1 MSRLHIALG
10 SACLA
15 SCGIAWLGDAWGQE
29 GKADPKGTLPMAAAG
44 DQVIIKREAAH
55 VEPPH
60 KYKVTLALEPIRSV
74 TLTAPTDG
82 IVRQVEGKPNSKI
95 QAQTEVVRL
104 DTTVAKL
111 NVARADAALK
121 LAVAEQKQ
129 GSDKDEL
136 QKAVAQARVDIA
148 RADADLAKYHLDQA
162 SVRAP
167 FVGELQRVLVAEGQ
181 FVRAGD
187 PLAIV
192 IDSSKLRA
200 EVPVERAQA
209 VQGKTLPIKI
219 ESAEVDAKIDA
230 VLPLDAR
237 FGAVRDVFES
247 VASAVVVVDN
257 PEGRFKVGQTVFVPL
272 IPRQPVAEVPAAA
285 IGNLLDGQ
293 RKVQVVRHMVVRDI
307 PVVLMGSVGLNRLF
321 VSGPFA
327 EGDEIIY
334 EASHQLS
341 DGFQMKLSAA
351 ATAAAAPGANN
362 APPATNPGGATT
374 KPAVGF

>member
-15 SCGIAWLGDAWGQE
+15 SCGIGLFGHVWGQE
-29 GKADPKGTLPMAAAG
+29 GKADSKGALPIAAAG

-121 LAVAEQKQ
+121 LALAEQKQ
-129 GSDKDEL
+129 SSDKDEA
-136 QKAVAQARVDIA
+136 QKAAAQAKVDIA

-162 SVRAP
+162 SIRAP

-181 FVRAGD
+181 YVRAGD

-247 VASAVVVVDN
+247 VASAIVVVDN
-257 PEGRFKVGQTVFVPL
+257 PDGRFKVGQTVFVPL

-285 IGNLLDGQ
+285 IGTQDGQ

-334 EASHQLS
+334 ETSHQLS

-351 ATAAAAPGANN
+351 APAAAAGANN
-362 APPATNPGGATT
+362 PPPATNPGGATT